1 MPARLDTSKPL
12 RLIGVQIFEGTIKEV
27 RKTLTP
33 GWYPFVE
40 CDNSDKMG
48 VSRGVYPVV
57 SKSVCPLEFYNIDE
71 NLPRISISA
80 IAGKNGSGKSS
91 LIDIVYRIINN
102 FAENTFLMKGLDETD
117 EVGHAFGIEGR
128 LHFEQDGVQKYIEC
142 NDVGTFYYELENGV
156 PEEVKI
162 HGLTEIQRDAILNGF
177 FYTISVNYSL
187 YAFNP
192 ADYYSPFNTNRFDY
206 DDGKWLNYLFH
217 KNDGYYLPMVLT
229 PFRED
234 GQINVNNENNL
245 AKQRIEVLSLLFHSQ
260 KKEFLDDY
268 VPESFN
274 FRFNPNYWEDKFSI
288 LYDKPIRNEIS
299 PGQDI
304 LFFNLEQ
311 LWEQVLQSELKR
323 LFHPEDSARDKNALF
338 YLAYKTLKV
347 CSLYPKYREASHFE
361 ELIAL
366 KKPVLNKKG
375 EPIQNEDGSVKMSVD
390 ANDISLWFNQN
401 KSVLLGV
408 VKSLY
413 HSTCNHITLKIHQ
426 CLDYLREERYQ
437 EDEKCLD
444 VDKDLLKGV
453 QYYTYDDMMRLLPPP
468 FFITE
473 VSYRKKSKANDKSK
487 KNVMTLQSMS
497 SGERQLL
504 YSLSYIY
511 YHIKNIASIKGE
523 NGKRVVGYHHINLI
537 FDEAELYYHPEF
549 QRVFIKRL
557 LERLAL
563 CHINRVN
570 IRSINI
576 MIVTHSPFILSD
588 IPESN
593 VLYLGKEES
602 SEVGNTFGAN
612 IYDLLRDSFFLT
624 SDIGELAHSK
634 IDEMIKLYHQA
645 DSENKRKTF
654 EEKYDEF
661 VFVHEHLGEAYLKKT
676 YGYMLEQLQKQYK
689 PKKAKEMWRQRLSE
703 LNKERDWLNTLLD
716 NNESSQISN

>member
-1 MPARLDTSKPL
+1 MPAKLDITKPL
-12 RLIGVQIFEGTIKEV
+12 RLIGVQIFKGTTKDV
-27 RKTLTP
+27 RKILTP
-33 GWYPFVE
+33 GWYPFIK
-40 CDNSDKMG
+40 CDNSDNIG
-48 VSRGVYPVV
+48 VSREVYPTV
-57 SKSVCPLEFYNIDE
+57 SKDVCPLDFYNIDE
-71 NLPRISISA
+71 NLPRISISSV
-80 IAGKNGSGKSS
+80 AGKNGSGKSS
-91 LIDIVYRIINN
+91 LIDIIYRIINN
-102 FAENTFLMKGLDETD
+102 FAENTFLMKGVDETD
-117 EVGHAFGIEGR
+117 EVGHAYGIDGR
-128 LHFEQDGVQKYIEC
+128 LHFEQDGVQKFIEC
-142 NDVGTFYYELENGV
+142 NEVGTYYYEIVDGV
-156 PEEVKI
+156 AEEVKI
-162 HGLTEIQRDAILNGF
+162 HGLTEIQRDAVLNGF

-192 ADYYSPFNTNRFDY
+192 SDYYSPFNSGIDTINNS
-206 DDGKWLNYLFH
+206 KWVDYLFH

-234 GQINVNNENNL
+234 GQIDVNNENNL

-274 FRFNPNYWEDKFSI
+274 FRFNPNYWVDKTSS
-288 LYDKPIRNEIS
+288 LYEKPIRSEIN

-304 LFFNLEQ
+304 LIFNLEQ
-311 LWEQVLQSELKR
+311 QWEQVLQYELKR
-323 LFHPEDSARDKNALF
+323 LFHPEDSPRDKNVLF
-338 YLAYKTLKV
+338 YLAYKTLKI
-347 CSLYPKYREASHFE
+347 CSLYPKYREASHFD

-366 KKPVLNKKG
+366 KKPELDKKG
-375 EPIQNEDGSVKMSVD
+375 KPFKNEDGSDKMSVD
-390 ANDISLWFNQN
+390 ANVIGLWFNKN
-401 KSVLLGV
+401 ESIFLGV
-408 VKSLY
+408 VKDLY
-413 HSTCNHITLKIHQ
+413 HSPCNHITLKIHQ

-437 EDEKCLD
+437 EDERCLD
-444 VDKDLLKGV
+444 VDKDLLKGE
-453 QYYTYDDMMRLLPPP
+453 QYSTYDDVMRLLPPP

-473 VSYRKKSKANDKSK
+473 VSYRKKTKVADNSQ

-497 SGERQLL
+497 SGERQML

-549 QRVFIKRL
+549 QRVFVKRL
-557 LERLAL
+557 LERLAM

-593 VLYLGKEES
+593 VLYLGKEEDGT
-602 SEVGNTFGAN
+602 VGNTFGAN
-612 IYDLLRDSFFLT
+612 IYDLLRDSFFLK

-634 IDEMIKLYHQA
+634 IDEMIKLYHQD
-645 DSENKRKTF
+645 DSEKKRKAF

-661 VFVHEHLGEAYLKKT
+661 IFVHEHLGEAYLKKT
-676 YGYMLEQLQKQYK
+676 YGYMLTQLQKQYK
-689 PKKAKEMWRQRLSE
+689 PEKTKEMWRQRLSE
-703 LNKERDWLNTLLD
+703 LDREREWLNTLLD
-716 NNESSQISN
+716 NESSKISN